1 MLEFLRVHSWS
12 YTFST
17 ILLYINDLPDDVI
30 CNIAIY
36 ADGTTLYSK
45 CDHASDMWQKQELA
59 SELELYR
66 QDAVDWGR
74 KWFADFN
81 AGKTQLAVFD
91 QSNNTGAFDVKMVGS
106 VFEKKSSFQMQSLIF
121 FSKFDWGSYII
132 SIAKNCLRK
141 NWSLDSFNKISFSRG
156 CSVSL

>member
-12 YTFST
+12 YTFPT

-66 QDAVDWGR
+66 RDAVDWGR

-81 AGKTQLAVFD
+81 AGKTQLVLFD

-106 VFEKKSSFQMQSLIF
+106 VLEKKSSFKM
-121 FSKFDWGSYII
+121 
-132 SIAKNCLRK
+132 
-141 NWSLDSFNKISFSRG
+141 
-156 CSVSL
+156 